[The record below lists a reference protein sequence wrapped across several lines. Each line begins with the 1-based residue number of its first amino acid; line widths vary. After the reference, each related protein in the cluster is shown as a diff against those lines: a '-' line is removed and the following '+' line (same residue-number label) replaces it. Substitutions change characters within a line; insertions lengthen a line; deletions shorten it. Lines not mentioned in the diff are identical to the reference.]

1 MKPASCLALACL
13 VAAPLAAQTERIVPA
28 NLAAKNGN
36 GDSRIPLT
44 LNNFRFQQVYDGA
57 AIAPR
62 SCVLADLSFRRA
74 DAYSAAFGAITLQG
88 TTVLVGPTTVTPTTM
103 TTTFASNATST
114 LTTVFSGTW
123 NLPAQPAFTSGTG
136 AFNMTVKFAK
146 PLTYLRSA
154 DHLLVEV
161 QVAGS
166 NSNAVNYVVDTAS
179 GTPGGTV
186 QAYGS
191 GGTLAGGTYAFGST
205 AIGALVPGGN
215 AILELSTPGNYAA
228 VGIFG
233 ASFQAWGPVKLPL
246 DLTPFGAP
254 GNSLLASLD
263 LTVPIPLAQGT
274 TTWDG
279 VGVLPIPDVPVAYG
293 ATLYGQG
300 LIIDPKSNK
309 LAMVLTGGVQMTIS
323 SGNTSPFTAIYA
335 STATATTGSYLLSVS
350 FAKYNGLVT
359 RFGGVFP

>member
-1 MKPASCLALACL
+1 MTPASCLALACL

-28 NLAAKNGN
+28 NLATKNGN
-36 GDSRIPLT
+36 LDSRIPLT
-44 LNNFRFQQVYDGA
+44 LNTFRFQQIYDGS

-62 SCVLADLSFRRA
+62 NCVISDLSFRRG
-74 DAYSAAFGAITLQG
+74 DSSSAAFNAITLQG
-88 TTVLVGPTTVTPTTM
+88 TTVLAGATTVSPAAM
-103 TTTFASNATST
+103 TTTFASNASSS
-114 LTTVFSGTW
+114 LTTVFNGTW
-123 NLPAQPAFTSGTG
+123 NLPAQPALTSGTG
-136 AFNMTVKFAK
+136 AFNMTVKFSK
-146 PLTYLRSA
+146 PLTYVRNA
-154 DHLLVEV
+154 DHLLVEIL
-161 QVAGS
+161 VAGS
-166 NSNAVNYVVDTAS
+166 NSNAVNYVADSSS
-179 GTPGGTV
+179 GVPGGYV
-186 QAYGS
+186 QAYGA
-191 GGTLAGGTYAFGST
+191 GGTLAGGTYAFGSAAT
-205 AIGALVPGGN
+205 GALVPGGN

-263 LTVPIPLAQGT
+263 LTVPIPLTQGT
-274 TTWDG
+274 KTWDG

-309 LAMVLTGGVQMTIS
+309 LAMVLTGGVQMTIAAT
-323 SGNTSPFTAIYA
+323 NTSPYTAVYA
-335 STATATTGSYLLSVS
+335 TAASATTGSFLLSIS
-350 FAKYNGLVT
+350 FSKYNGIVT